1 MMVFPEPGRRANPGG
16 QHNDFKQARTS
27 LRIHP
32 SDHRRHVP
40 DRPVAFSTQEA
51 TLAQARQPSAKSA
64 PSSDKQHYSGIAE
77 QSKETMTT
85 QKHSGSDSDAQDM
98 SPEQI
103 QAVIDRILS
112 KDAPAQ
118 ASEDNDTS
126 GVFGKAQ
133 AISTLDQEH
142 SIYDGDQ
149 EDLAERRALRRTA
162 GLSTELEDV
171 TEVEYR
177 QLRLERVVLAG
188 LWTEGTLA
196 DAENSLRELAALA
209 ETAGSE
215 VLDGLVQRRSKPDP
229 GTFLGSGKAQE
240 LKDIVAAT
248 GADTVVVDTELAPS
262 QRRGLEDIVKVKVVD
277 RTTLIL
283 DIFAQHAK
291 SREGKAQVELAQ
303 LEYLLPRL
311 RGWGDSM
318 SRQAGGQVGGAGAGM
333 GSRGPGETKIELDRR
348 RIRTR
353 MAKLRREIA
362 AMKPARETKRANR
375 RRNAV
380 PSVAIAGYTNAGK
393 SSLLNRLTDA
403 GVLVENALFATLDPT
418 VRKAQTPDGIGYTL
432 ADTVG
437 FVRSLP
443 TQLVEAFRSTLEEV
457 ADADLILHVVDASH
471 PDPEG
476 QIAAV
481 RTVFTEVDARKVPE
495 IIVLNKVDVADPF
508 VVERLKQKEPRH
520 AVVSTR
526 TGQGIAEL
534 LEDISRS
541 IPRPGVR
548 LEVLIPYDRG
558 DMINKLHNS
567 DSEILS
573 LEHEES
579 GTRVVAMVREG
590 LAAELESFVSNG

>member
-1 MMVFPEPGRRANPGG
+1 MA
-16 QHNDFKQARTS
+16 D
-27 LRIHP
+27 
-32 SDHRRHVP
+32 
-40 DRPVAFSTQEA
+40 
-51 TLAQARQPSAKSA
+51 ARQPSANSA
-64 PSSDKQHYSGIAE
+64 PSNINQHYSGIAE

-112 KDAPAQ
+112 KDVPAQ
-118 ASEDNDTS
+118 ASDDNDAN

-215 VLDGLVQRRSKPDP
+215 VLDGLVQRRQKPDP

-443 TQLVEAFRSTLEEV
+443 TQLIEAFRSTLEEV
-457 ADADLILHVVDASH
+457 ADSDLILHVVDASH

-481 RTVFTEVDARKVPE
+481 RSVFTEVDARKVPE

-548 LEVLIPYDRG
+548 LELLIPYERG
-558 DMINKLHNS
+558 EMINKLHNS

-573 LEHEES
+573 LEHEEN
-579 GTRVVAMVREG
+579 GTRVVVMVREG